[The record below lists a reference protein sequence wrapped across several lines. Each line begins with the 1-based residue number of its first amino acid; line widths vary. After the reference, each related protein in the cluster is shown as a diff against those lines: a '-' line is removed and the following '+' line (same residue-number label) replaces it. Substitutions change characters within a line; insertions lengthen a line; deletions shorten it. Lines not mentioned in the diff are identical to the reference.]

1 MRKNNKKEKIISPF
15 QHNMGKLRRNKLA
28 MFGLIVV
35 LLFVFCSAAAPWL
48 TPFEPDGV
56 DIKAKLIEPCKEHLF
71 GTDKLGRDVFT
82 RILFGGRVSILIGV
96 VSAVGA
102 GVLGVVLGAI
112 CGYNGGIFDK
122 IMLRISEVFMSFP
135 QTIIILL
142 FVALLGQGTANLFI
156 VFICTGW
163 TSPFR
168 LVRGKYIAMRE
179 ENYVDTC
186 RAFGV
191 SQFSIMFS
199 HILPNT
205 LGPIVVNITA
215 HVAMFILSESAL
227 SFLGLGVPSSVVTW
241 GNIINAAKDV
251 TTVKN
256 YPWLWLPAGMSI
268 SLFVLAINFLGDG
281 LRDIFD
287 PTSR

>member
-1 MRKNNKKEKIISPF
+1 MR
-15 QHNMGKLRRNKLA
+15 KLRRNKLA
-28 MFGLIVV
+28 MLGLIVV
-35 LLFVFCSAAAPWL
+35 ILFVVCSAAAPLL
-48 TPFEPDGV
+48 TPFEADGV
-56 DIKAKLIEPCKEHLF
+56 DIKAKLTEPCAEHLF

-82 RILFGGRVSILIGV
+82 RLLYGGRVSILIGV
-96 VSAVGA
+96 VSALGS
-102 GVLGVVLGAI
+102 GLLGVILGAI

-122 IMLRISEVFMSFP
+122 IMLRVSEVFMSFP
-135 QTIIILL
+135 ETIVILL

-191 SQFSIMFS
+191 KQFSIMFS

-215 HVAMFILSESAL
+215 QVAMFILSESAL

-287 PTSR
+287 PKAR